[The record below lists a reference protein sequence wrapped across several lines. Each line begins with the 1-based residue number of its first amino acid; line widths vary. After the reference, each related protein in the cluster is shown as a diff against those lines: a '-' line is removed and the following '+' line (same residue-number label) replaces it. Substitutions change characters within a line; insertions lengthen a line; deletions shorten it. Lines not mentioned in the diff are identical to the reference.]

1 MKPFDKAAAMRG
13 ARVCHMDG
21 KPARILCFHSLDP
34 LYSILA
40 IVPDGYGDEYVFGYS
55 DEGQAII
62 SGKLLSMDD
71 NITLMMADDDYKE
84 KLERGEYGT
93 TATPAAPDPAPAPI
107 PDPAPSPDP
116 WDEFKRQAAL
126 ELIRIMGAPIGS
138 RYVTDIVEKVNGI
151 ADGLKSK

>member
-1 MKPFDKAAAMRG
+1 MKPFDKVAAMRG
-13 ARVCHMDG
+13 ARVCTRGGHTV
-21 KPARILCFHSLDP
+21 RILCFDSEGLGCRRNPQPIVADIYCSIKPVITITISFQEDGLIDP
-34 LYSILA
+34 
-40 IVPDGYGDEYVFGYS
+40 VFNKEY
-55 DEGQAII
+55 D
-62 SGKLLSMDD
+62 
-71 NITLMMADDDYKE
+71 LMMADDDYLD

-93 TATPAAPDPAPAPI
+93 PATPAAPIPAPAPI
-107 PDPAPSPDP
+107 PDR

>member
-13 ARVCHMDG
+13 ARVCTRGGHTV
-21 KPARILCFHSLDP
+21 RILCFDSEGLGCRRNPQPIVADIYCSIKPVITITISCQEDGLIDP
-34 LYSILA
+34 A
-40 IVPDGYGDEYVFGYS
+40 FNEEY
-55 DEGQAII
+55 D
-62 SGKLLSMDD
+62 
-71 NITLMMADDDYKE
+71 LMMADDDYME
-84 KLERGEYGT
+84 KLDRGEYGT
-93 TATPAAPDPAPAPI
+93 QAPI
-107 PDPAPSPDP
+107 PDP

>member
-13 ARVCHMDG
+13 ARVCTRDG
-21 KPARILCFHSLDP
+21 APVRILCFDKEGDVYPIASLYKYEGMERFISHTLDGRYHY
-34 LYSILA
+34 LYE
-40 IVPDGYGDEYVFGYS
+40 DGND
-55 DEGQAII
+55 
-62 SGKLLSMDD
+62 
-71 NITLMMADDDYKE
+71 LMMAEDDYLE
-84 KLERGEYGT
+84 KLDRGEYGT
-93 TATPAAPDPAPAPI
+93 PATPAAPIPA
-107 PDPAPSPDP
+107 PAPSPDP